1 MKRKISQVVMVALG
15 LCYSLSSFA
24 ADYSFPTIMT
34 TGRAELAVQ
43 PDMATVSVQ
52 VEEKAKTT
60 QAVKE
65 SVDKAV
71 TNFMTRLTKQ
81 GTKKTE
87 IESTNLFISPQYQY
101 EKSGKKTLVGYQ
113 GRREVTVTVN
123 KIGQLNPILDTA
135 LQSGMNQVNRIQL
148 GVHNREQYVQQAR
161 MAAIKDA
168 QKKAQA
174 LADGFNS
181 QLGKV
186 WEIQYNNSSVAPMR
200 QQSLLLRE
208 AKVSAN
214 DSYADQTIT
223 IRDSVDVTYRINP

>member
-43 PDMATVSVQ
+43 PDLATLSVQ